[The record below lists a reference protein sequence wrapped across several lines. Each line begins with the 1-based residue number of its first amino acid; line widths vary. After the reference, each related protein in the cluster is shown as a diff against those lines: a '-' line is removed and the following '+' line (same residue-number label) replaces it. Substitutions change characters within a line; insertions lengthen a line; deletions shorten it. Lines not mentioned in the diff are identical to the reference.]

1 MQRTPT
7 PERGHGAGPVF
18 RQVAFTVEEFDRLKD
33 FQRALMQAEGRQVS
47 NSEAI
52 GRLILA
58 NLPAR

>member
-7 PERGHGAGPVF
+7 PERGHAAGPVF
-18 RQVAFTVEEFDRLKD
+18 RHVAFTVEEFDRLKD